1 MRRLGHGVRRAAG
14 VIPAVFLLLA
24 AGNPAAA
31 QEARWRA
38 DYAAARKDAAGSGKP
53 LLLDFGTETCFWCKK
68 LDATTF
74 RDRAVIDL
82 LNERVVPVKVDGER
96 DERLTQALGVQS
108 FPTLVLVSPAGK
120 VIARHEGYADV
131 AKMTA
136 FLRQVAP
143 PVTPKLATRSS
154 AAAEEL
160 ALARADHDAG
170 RYLTCIER
178 CDRLLS
184 AHAAGPEAAEA
195 RRLLASV
202 AGDPAKWRQVTRQ
215 LEADLLAVKRDLDA
229 ALGR

>member
-1 MRRLGHGVRRAAG
+1 M
-14 VIPAVFLLLA
+14 FLLLA
-24 AGNPAAA
+24 AANPADA
-31 QEARWRA
+31 QEPRWRA
-38 DYAAARKDAAGSGKP
+38 DYAAARKEAVGSGKP

-82 LNERVVPVKVDGER
+82 LNERVVAVKVDAER

-120 VIARHEGYADV
+120 AIARHEGYADA

-143 PVTPKLATRSS
+143 PVAPKSAAGRSV
-154 AAAEEL
+154 AAEEL

-184 AHAAGPEAAEA
+184 AHGTSPEAAEA

-202 AGDPAKWRQVTRQ
+202 AGDPTKWRQVTRQ

>member
-1 MRRLGHGVRRAAG
+1 
-14 VIPAVFLLLA
+14 
-24 AGNPAAA
+24 
-31 QEARWRA
+31 
-38 DYAAARKDAAGSGKP
+38 
-53 LLLDFGTETCFWCKK
+53 
-68 LDATTF
+68 
-74 RDRAVIDL
+74 
-82 LNERVVPVKVDGER
+82 
-96 DERLTQALGVQS
+96 LTQALGVQS

-143 PVTPKLATRSS
+143 PVAPKPAAGRSAS
-154 AAAEEL
+154 AEEL

-184 AHAAGPEAAEA
+184 AHGTSPEAAQA